1 MVKGNEIEM
10 THSRPSPNWL
20 SFLPASSDHLHP
32 QRRRW
37 HRIKSKR
44 TKSSSIVLA
53 EALWLV
59 VSREVDVIAH
69 QMNRTGQSRV
79 QVCTITWCLCGWRCQ
94 TKCISEWQGSDTWEG
109 CKIAL
114 ILMCSDIY
122 GLD

>member
-1 MVKGNEIEM
+1 MKCNEIEM

-69 QMNRTGQSRV
+69 QMNRTGKFAVHS
-79 QVCTITWCLCGWRCQ
+79 
-94 TKCISEWQGSDTWEG
+94 TKCVQLHGVFVVGGVKPNASVSGEEVIPGKDA
-109 CKIAL
+109 KL
-114 ILMCSDIY
+114 H
-122 GLD
+122 